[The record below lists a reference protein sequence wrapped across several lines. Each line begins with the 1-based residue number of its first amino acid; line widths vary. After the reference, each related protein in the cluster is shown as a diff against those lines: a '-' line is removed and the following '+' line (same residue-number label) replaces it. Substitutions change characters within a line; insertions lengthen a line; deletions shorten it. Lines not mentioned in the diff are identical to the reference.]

1 MLSSPPAASCALR
14 NAVELSEQI
23 VRCRFVVVAIDCRLC
38 RIDGPSED
46 RATGRAQCH
55 DELLS
60 QMPDAAENRPWC
72 ATVGATVGTT
82 YYYGDLVGAGG
93 SLQLSR
99 DWNRTP
105 LTGHFVNFVMFA
117 FAMFAFASR
126 ARERFARIGR
136 LAHQL
141 LEHDARLA
149 GEALV
154 RLSTEAAP
162 ATGLAAADGDGEV
175 FDADVA
181 SFASFAAADP
191 GAGVVR
197 LRVRYQPLDAAAL
210 SARAAKD
217 AAEEPREPLDET
229 TKRTKDASLSGR
241 GSGAFPRSLSAA
253 SRSVIDGAYASGE
266 FISRSMGG
274 SGDREDAL
282 ETARALLRE
291 RDREV
296 AEMRVEKAALE
307 RKLRAEGG
315 RKGIRAE
322 EDEKESGK
330 PFPREGRSSG
340 SYSPGATK
348 KNAAVSRPSA
358 RVTAVNADADAAAER
373 EPAER
378 SAVAADPRL
387 AADPRIDRGLAIA
400 DRLTQTRAAR
410 LSAEALSLL
419 RTRMNNIE

>member
-1 MLSSPPAASCALR
+1 MTGQWGPVPVAAELEAPAGADITR
-14 NAVELSEQI
+14 
-23 VRCRFVVVAIDCRLC
+23 VRGDARGGVRGVARRAARGVGGFFGKTAGGVVAGYRAVRSDGLRLAPI
-38 RIDGPSED
+38 R
-46 RATGRAQCH
+46 
-55 DELLS
+55 
-60 QMPDAAENRPWC
+60 DAAVDGW
-72 ATVGATVGTT
+72 
-82 YYYGDLVGAGG
+82 
-93 SLQLSR
+93 
-99 DWNRTP
+99 
-105 LTGHFVNFVMFA
+105 
-117 FAMFAFASR
+117 R
-126 ARERFARIGR
+126 ARGRRDAARFEAKDR
-136 LAHQL
+136 
-141 LEHDARLA
+141 
-149 GEALV
+149 EALV

-162 ATGLAAADGDGEV
+162 ATGLAAADGDGAF
-175 FDADVA
+175 FDADSDV
-181 SFASFAAADP
+181 ASFAAADP

-217 AAEEPREPLDET
+217 AANDAAEEPRDFLDET

-322 EDEKESGK
+322 EEEKESGK
-330 PFPREGRSSG
+330 PREERSSG

-348 KNAAVSRPSA
+348 KNAAVSRPRVS
-358 RVTAVNADADAAAER
+358 RVTAVNSRHADAAAER
-373 EPAER
+373 DPAER
-378 SAVAADPRL
+378 SAAAADPRL
-387 AADPRIDRGLAIA
+387 APLVAAARSAAAAVAEARARGVGDEALETAMAEADASVA
-400 DRLTQTRAAR
+400 RAAAAVTEAAR
-410 LSAEALSLL
+410 AAETNEELAELKRALRAKRREDEKGDAKERGDES
-419 RTRMNNIE
+419 RRESR

>member
-1 MLSSPPAASCALR
+1 MAGYRAVRSDGLR
-14 NAVELSEQI
+14 LAPI
-23 VRCRFVVVAIDCRLC
+23 R
-38 RIDGPSED
+38 
-46 RATGRAQCH
+46 
-55 DELLS
+55 
-60 QMPDAAENRPWC
+60 DAA
-72 ATVGATVGTT
+72 VGG
-82 YYYGDLVGAGG
+82 
-93 SLQLSR
+93 
-99 DWNRTP
+99 W
-105 LTGHFVNFVMFA
+105 
-117 FAMFAFASR
+117 
-126 ARERFARIGR
+126 RERGRRDAARFEAKDR
-136 LAHQL
+136 
-141 LEHDARLA
+141 
-149 GEALV
+149 EALV
-154 RLSTEAAP
+154 RLSTGAGAPRRGSPPRTAAG
-162 ATGLAAADGDGEV
+162 AFV
-175 FDADVA
+175 DADSSV
-181 SFASFAAADP
+181 ASFAAADP

-217 AAEEPREPLDET
+217 AAKDAAEEPRDFLDET

-322 EDEKESGK
+322 EEEKESGK
-330 PFPREGRSSG
+330 PREERSSG

-348 KNAAVSRPSA
+348 KNAAVSRPRVS
-358 RVTAVNADADAAAER
+358 RVTAVNSRHADAAAGAAGSGQPR
-373 EPAER
+373 RPTRASRRAAAAR
-378 SAVAADPRL
+378 SAPR
-387 AADPRIDRGLAIA
+387 RWRRRGRGRRRRGAG
-400 DRLTQTRAAR
+400 DGDGRGGRLGGARRAR
-410 LSAEALSLL
+410 
-419 RTRMNNIE
+419 